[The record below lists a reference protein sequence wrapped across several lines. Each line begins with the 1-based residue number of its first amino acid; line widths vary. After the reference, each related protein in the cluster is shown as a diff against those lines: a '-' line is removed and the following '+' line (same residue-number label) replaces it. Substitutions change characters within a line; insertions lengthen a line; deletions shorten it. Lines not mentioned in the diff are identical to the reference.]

1 MSNQETSK
9 EIVMPAERKQSVALS
24 QGQEV
29 SMLATISRLAL
40 DPRCDMEKLERLMAL
55 QERMEAKTAL
65 EAFNAS
71 FAEMQCEMP
80 SVEKRTENTHTK
92 KLYADLDDINNAVR
106 PVMAKFGFG
115 VSFKIVNQAAG
126 VSITGILM
134 HKGGHREETTMV
146 LPLDI
151 GAGRSAV
158 QSVGSTTTYGKRYVM
173 CALLNITSG
182 DDNDNDGYKQ
192 PLQDPAITAI
202 QARQLQALLPKC
214 SEKAKSA
221 FSKLYPDIELI
232 PRSAFDTVL
241 NQLTTSTK
249 NNEKAQE
256 KAE

>member
-1 MSNQETSK
+1 MSQEIIMPIERDRQLAAQPVQ
-9 EIVMPAERKQSVALS
+9 EI
-24 QGQEV
+24 
-29 SMLATISRLAL
+29 SMLSTISRLAL
-40 DPRCDMEKLERLMAL
+40 DPRCDMDKLERLIAL
-55 QERMEAKTAL
+55 QDRMEAKTAL

-92 KLYADLDDINNAVR
+92 KMYADLDDINQMVR

-134 HKGGHREETTMV
+134 HKAGHREETTMI

-182 DDNDNDGYKQ
+182 DDNDNDGYAETTEK
-192 PLQDPAITAI
+192 LVTKA
-202 QARQLQALLPKC
+202 QAGQIQALLTKC
-214 SEKAKSA
+214 SKTAQERFAELYGEPANITKENFDGVLAAVTKSA
-221 FSKLYPDIELI
+221 
-232 PRSAFDTVL
+232 AN
-241 NQLTTSTK
+241 NQ
-249 NNEKAQE
+249 QV
-256 KAE
+256 

>member
-1 MSNQETSK
+1 MSQD
-9 EIVMPAERKQSVALS
+9 IVMPAERHQSVALH
-24 QGQEV
+24 QDQEI
-29 SMLATISRLAL
+29 SMLSTISRLAL

-65 EAFNAS
+65 EAFNSA

-92 KLYADLDDINNAVR
+92 KMYADLDDINYAVR

-115 VSFKIVNQAAG
+115 VSFKIVNHEKG

-134 HKGGHREETTMV
+134 HKAGHREETTML

-182 DDNDNDGYKQ
+182 DDNDNDGNAEPKPEPMVTPAQVKQ
-192 PLQDPAITAI
+192 IE
-202 QARQLQALLPKC
+202 ALLDKCAERTKLGFEKKYVTADQVPKVNFDGVVAGLKN
-214 SEKAKSA
+214 SIAKM
-221 FSKLYPDIELI
+221 
-232 PRSAFDTVL
+232 
-241 NQLTTSTK
+241 
-249 NNEKAQE
+249 QE
-256 KAE
+256 AT